1 VFLLAEKLNTGQIT
15 TPKPWSYQ
23 LAFWGV
29 ALLLFLPP
37 FYRGL
42 FFATEQQ
49 KALILAVIIFWF
61 VCLWKYTRRNYTF
74 LAHPLDY
81 FVLALPVI
89 YVIAAFNAVNY
100 GLAVDE
106 VVKNVLYFL
115 TYWVIF
121 QLATEEID
129 ISRFLHVIY
138 LAALGV
144 ALAGLATAT
153 GLVNIKDGFLDG
165 RIYSSFQYPNALA
178 SYLAAAGFLGLFFW
192 QKNGQLSLGS
202 TITDKALLKLL
213 PEWLLKLKPYGYLY
227 AAANFFLLAV
237 LFGTKSRGGLLVT
250 GVVFILYLIGLNW
263 QKRLPAIIHVLII
276 GVLSY
281 LAVDKFISAAIA
293 KQMEMA
299 WLWIFIGLV
308 IALALQAAYNFLLTR
323 KIISWDKERRQTNR
337 ILMGLVAA
345 IVVASG
351 VIIAVNPA
359 FLPQVFS
366 FEYLRNAFERFY
378 FVTDALAM
386 LKEKPLLGW
395 GGGGWE
401 EAYRSFQRYLYNS
414 NEVHSY
420 YFQVAVETGI
430 LGLLA
435 VIGLWVAFLWT
446 GWRSYR
452 SAAPGG
458 HRQTLIWT
466 MLVAAVAIGAHAL
479 IDFDLSLSAL
489 TLSLYTLFACTRAAY
504 GLPETVKSHQ
514 ENPVHSQETKQNK
527 AVKATTPPTGK
538 KQKKKHKKKN
548 LPAAN
553 QPQKILPPPN
563 PAWLAVLSVITLL
576 LFFLG
581 VTLASA
587 SSYALTAED
596 ALGKQNIN
604 QGLTYMKKA
613 AAYNPFSAD
622 YHNYLMRL
630 YLNMGRYE
638 QAITEARQA
647 AARSRYNAAKKADLS
662 SAYLSA
668 NKYAE
673 AIKYAQAA
681 LTAAPYQIVWYENLA
696 NVCATAGRNELIAGN
711 KKAAGRYLKEAV
723 KVPELIQTRVKALN
737 DYERKMW
744 RDGPLLAPTPRVDLS
759 TGQANYFLGNWQ
771 KAEQDLQAATADEQ
785 LKGEAF
791 FWLALVKEKQGK
803 GQEAKA
809 LVEKAAAVNKAYSDA
824 FKQFKALPTL

>member
-1 VFLLAEKLNTGQIT
+1 LTEKLNTGQIT
-15 TPKPWSYQ
+15 VPRPWYYQ

-29 ALLLFLPP
+29 VLLLFLPP

-42 FFATEQQ
+42 FFAAEQQ
-49 KALILAVIIFWF
+49 KALILTVVIFWF
-61 VCLWKYTRRNYTF
+61 VCLWKYTRRDYAF

-81 FVLALPVI
+81 FILALPVV
-89 YVIAAFNAVNY
+89 YVIAAFSAVNY
-100 GLAVDE
+100 GLAIDE
-106 VVKNVLYFL
+106 VVKNILYFL

-121 QLATEEID
+121 QLVTEEID
-129 ISRFLHVIY
+129 ISRLLHVIY

-153 GLVNIKDGFLDG
+153 GIVNIKDGFLGG

-178 SYLAAAGFLGLFFW
+178 SYLAATGFLGLFFW
-192 QKNGQLSLGS
+192 QKNGQLSLIS
-202 TITDKALLKLL
+202 TITDKALLKIL
-213 PEWLLKLKPYGYLY
+213 PEWLLKLKPYSYLY

-250 GVVFILYLIGLNW
+250 GVVFILYLIGLTW
-263 QKRLPAIIHVLII
+263 QKRLPALVHVLITSAL
-276 GVLSY
+276 GF
-281 LAVDKFISAAIA
+281 LAVNKFIAAATA

-308 IALALQAAYNFLLTR
+308 MALVIQAAYNFLLTR

-337 ILMGLVAA
+337 ILMELVAA
-345 IVVASG
+345 VLVAGG

-359 FLPQVFS
+359 FLPQIFS

-386 LKEKPLLGW
+386 LKERPVLGW

-430 LGLLA
+430 LGLLT
-435 VIGLWVAFLWT
+435 VIGLWAAFLWS

-452 SAAPGG
+452 AATPGG
-458 HRQTLIWT
+458 SRQTLIWT
-466 MLVAAVAIGAHAL
+466 MLAAAVTIGAHAL

-489 TLSLYTLFACTRAAY
+489 TLSLYALFACTRAAY
-504 GLPETVKSHQ
+504 GLPETIKSRQ
-514 ENPVHSQETKQNK
+514 ESPVLSQGGKKNK
-527 AVKATTPPTGK
+527 AVKATTQPTSK

-553 QPQKILPPPN
+553 QPQKILPPN
-563 PAWLAVLSVITLL
+563 PAWLVVLSVITLL
-576 LFFLG
+576 MFFLG

-587 SSYALTAED
+587 SSYALTAEN
-596 ALGKQNIN
+596 ALGKQNIT
-604 QGLTYMKKA
+604 QGLTYLKKA

-622 YHNYLMRL
+622 YHNHLMRY
-630 YLNMGRYE
+630 YLSLGRYE
-638 QAITEARQA
+638 QAVTEARQA
-647 AARSRYNAAKKADLS
+647 TARSRYSAAQKADLS
-662 SAYLSA
+662 TAYLSA
-668 NKYAE
+668 GKFDE

-696 NVCATAGRNELIAGN
+696 NVCATAGRNELMAGHKQN
-711 KKAAGRYLKEAV
+711 AGRYLKQAV
-723 KVPELIQTRVKALN
+723 KVPELIQNRVKALN

-744 RDGPLLAPTPRVDLS
+744 RDGPMLAPSPRLNLS
-759 TGQANYFLGNWQ
+759 TGQAKYFLGNWQ
-771 KAEQDLQAATADEQ
+771 KAEQDLQTATADEQ

-803 GQEAKA
+803 GQEAKM
-809 LVEKAAAVNKAYSDA
+809 LVEKAAAVNKAYNDA
-824 FKQFKALPTL
+824 FKQFKSLPTL

>member
-1 VFLLAEKLNTGQIT
+1 MTEKLNTGQIT
-15 TPKPWSYQ
+15 VPRPWYYQ

-29 ALLLFLPP
+29 VLLLFLPP

-42 FFATEQQ
+42 FFAAEQQ
-49 KALILAVIIFWF
+49 KALILAVVIFWF
-61 VCLWKYTRRNYTF
+61 VCLWKYTRRDYAF

-81 FVLALPVI
+81 FILALPVI

-106 VVKNVLYFL
+106 VVKNILYFL

-121 QLATEEID
+121 QLVTEEID

-153 GLVNIKDGFLDG
+153 GIVNIKDGFLGG

-178 SYLAAAGFLGLFFW
+178 SYLAATGFLGLFFW

-202 TITDKALLKLL
+202 TITDKALLKIL

-227 AAANFFLLAV
+227 ATANFFLLAV

-250 GVVFILYLIGLNW
+250 GVVFILYLIGLTW
-263 QKRLPAIIHVLII
+263 QKRLPALVHVLIT
-276 GVLSY
+276 GVLGF
-281 LAVDKFISAAIA
+281 LAVDKFISAATA

-299 WLWIFIGLV
+299 WLWIFTGLV
-308 IALALQAAYNFLLTR
+308 MALVIQAAYNFLLAR
-323 KIISWDKERRQTNR
+323 KIISLGKERRQTNR
-337 ILMGLVAA
+337 ILMGLIAAVLVAG
-345 IVVASG
+345 G

-359 FLPQVFS
+359 FLPQIFS

-386 LKEKPLLGW
+386 LKERPILGW

-420 YFQVAVETGI
+420 YFQVAVETGL

-435 VIGLWVAFLWT
+435 VVGLWAAFLWS

-452 SAAPGG
+452 AAASGG
-458 HRQTLIWT
+458 PRQTLIWT
-466 MLVAAVAIGAHAL
+466 MLAAAVAIGAHAL

-504 GLPETVKSHQ
+504 GLPEIAKSHQ
-514 ENPVHSQETKQNK
+514 ESPALSQGAKKNK
-527 AVKATTPPTGK
+527 AVKATTQPTGK

-553 QPQKILPPPN
+553 QPQKILPPN

-576 LFFLG
+576 IFFLG
-581 VTLASA
+581 ITLVSA
-587 SSYALTAED
+587 SSYVLTAED
-596 ALGKQNIN
+596 ALGKQNVN
-604 QGLTYMKKA
+604 QGLTYLKKA
-613 AAYNPFSAD
+613 AAYNPFSAE
-622 YHNYLMRL
+622 YHNHLMRL
-630 YLNMGRYE
+630 YLSLGRYE
-638 QAITEARQA
+638 QAVTEARQA
-647 AARSRYNAAKKADLS
+647 TARSRYSAAQKADLS

-668 NKYAE
+668 GKYDE
-673 AIKYAQAA
+673 AIKYAQTA
-681 LTAAPYQIVWYENLA
+681 LAAAPYQIVWYENLA

-711 KKAAGRYLKEAV
+711 KQTAGRYLRQAV
-723 KVPELIQTRVKALN
+723 KVPELIQNRVKALN
-737 DYERKMW
+737 EYERKMW
-744 RDGPLLAPTPRVDLS
+744 RDGPMLAPTPRLNLS
-759 TGQANYFLGNWQ
+759 TGQAKYFLGNWQ
-771 KAEQDLQAATADEQ
+771 KAEQDLQTATADEQ
-785 LKGEAF
+785 SKGEAF

-809 LVEKAAAVNKAYSDA
+809 LVEKAAAVNKAYNDA
-824 FKQFKALPTL
+824 FKQFKSLPTL

>member
-1 VFLLAEKLNTGQIT
+1 MAEKLNTGQIT
-15 TPKPWSYQ
+15 VPRPWSYQ
-23 LAFWGV
+23 LAFWGMV
-29 ALLLFLPP
+29 LLLFLPP

-49 KALILAVIIFWF
+49 KALILAVVIFWF
-61 VCLWKYTRRNYTF
+61 VCLWKYTRRDYTF

-81 FVLALPVI
+81 FILALPVI
-89 YVIAAFNAVNY
+89 YIIAAFNAVNY

-115 TYWVIF
+115 TYWAVI
-121 QLATEEID
+121 QLITEEID

-153 GLVNIKDGFLDG
+153 GIVNIKDGFLGG

-192 QKNGQLSLGS
+192 QKNGQLSLGP
-202 TITDKALLKLL
+202 TITDKALLKIL

-250 GVVFILYLIGLNW
+250 GVVFILYLIGLTW
-263 QKRLPAIIHVLII
+263 QKRLPALVHVLIT
-276 GVLSY
+276 GALGL
-281 LAVDKFISAAIA
+281 LAVDKFISAATA

-308 IALALQAAYNFLLTR
+308 TALVIQAAYNFLLTR
-323 KIISWDKERRQTNR
+323 KIISWEGERRQTNR
-337 ILMGLVAA
+337 ILMGVIAAALVTG
-345 IVVASG
+345 G

-359 FLPQVFS
+359 FLPHFLS

-386 LKEKPLLGW
+386 LKERPILGW

-435 VIGLWVAFLWT
+435 VIGLWVTFLWT
-446 GWRSYR
+446 GWRATR
-452 SAAPGG
+452 SATPGS

-466 MLVAAVAIGAHAL
+466 MLAAAVAIGAHAL

-514 ENPVHSQETKQNK
+514 ESPAHYQGVKKNK
-527 AVKATTPPTGK
+527 AVKATTQTGGK
-538 KQKKKHKKKN
+538 KQKKKSKKKN

-553 QPQKILPPPN
+553 QPPKILPPPS

-581 VTLASA
+581 ITLASA
-587 SSYALTAED
+587 NSYVLTAQD
-596 ALGKQNIN
+596 ALGKQNVT
-604 QGLTYMKKA
+604 QGLTYLKKA

-622 YHNYLMRL
+622 YHNHLMRL
-630 YLNMGRYE
+630 YLSMGRSE
-638 QAITEARQA
+638 QAIAEARQA
-647 AARSRYNAAKKADLS
+647 TARSRYSAAQKADLS

-668 NKYAE
+668 NKYDE

-681 LTAAPYQIVWYENLA
+681 LNAAPYQIVWYENLA
-696 NVCATAGRNELIAGN
+696 NVCATAGRGELIAGN
-711 KKAAGRYLKEAV
+711 KKAASRYLRQAV
-723 KVPELIQTRVKALN
+723 QVPELIQIRVKALN

-744 RDGPLLAPTPRVDLS
+744 RDGPMLAPTPRVNLS
-759 TGQANYFLGNWQ
+759 AGQAKYFLGNWQ

-809 LVEKAAAVNKAYSDA
+809 LVEKAAAVNKAYGDA